1 MRTLSD
7 HEVLRTWE
15 TGLAQH
21 PVDRALTI
29 LAVLLPDADRD
40 RLAAMSVG
48 RRDAHLMDTREANF
62 GTAVSGVA
70 ECPECGEFLEWA
82 LDLGEIRS
90 PQSDTDGAGGPN
102 RLVFREYEL
111 LYRLPD
117 STDLAAAALAGDVA
131 RGRAALVRRCVLETQ
146 REGVKIEPSYLP
158 ETVVLGLA
166 AEMEARDPQAETLLD
181 FECPACGVRWQ
192 ELFDVLAFLWAEI
205 QARARRLLGEV
216 HGLARA
222 YGWSEAAILAMSPV
236 RRRFYLEAAT

>member
-1 MRTLSD
+1 VRVLSD

-15 TGLAQH
+15 TGLTQH

-29 LAVLLPDADRD
+29 LTVAVPDTDRD
-40 RLAAMSVG
+40 RLASMSVG
-48 RRDAHLMDTREANF
+48 HRNSHLMDTREVNF
-62 GTAVSGVA
+62 GSGVSGVA
-70 ECPECGEFLEWA
+70 ECPGCGELLEWA

-90 PQSDTDGAGGPN
+90 PHSNAAEGEPS
-102 RLVFREYEL
+102 RLALEGYEL

-131 RGRAALVRRCVLETQ
+131 RGRAALLRRCVLEAQ
-146 REGVKIEPSYLP
+146 RESVKIEPSSLP

-222 YGWSEAAILAMSPV
+222 YGWSEAAILEMSPA